1 MQPNIKQLLATI
13 LPAAKDWKGYLL
25 RNWRNLV
32 GPLHKKM
39 TIEKIGDGVVVFGV
53 HDSCWMQE
61 LYLLSPLLL
70 KAVNKNLDQPYVKQV
85 RFKRAKR
92 RATRSEQPVYEKP
105 KSASP
110 VRPPTKQEC
119 TALEAV
125 KDKELRSALEA
136 FRARCHREK

>member
-1 MQPNIKQLLATI
+1 MQSNIKQLLATI

-70 KAVNKNLDQPYVKQV
+70 KAVNKNLDHPYVKQV

-92 RATRSEQPVYEKP
+92 KATRSERPTYAAP
-105 KSASP
+105 KKVAP
-110 VRPPTKQEC
+110 LRPPTKQEQD
-119 TALEAV
+119 ALKAV
-125 KDKELRSALEA
+125 KDEELRIALDA
-136 FRARCHREK
+136 FRARCHRET